1 MNRGKPV
8 LARHINTRIMRKED
22 LIQFIRGSEDK
33 SFQRSVID
41 WVKASPENRQYY
53 NRVKADYVSKFQIDQ
68 SVDIDK
74 EFDRFLFRK
83 EKGVNRS
90 LILKIAAVI
99 TIALLTGSGW
109 FIMDRD
115 IPSAPLA
122 SYEAQPSLME
132 EITLP
137 DGSKVSLN
145 SGSIIE
151 IAHGF
156 NESNREVYLEGEAFF
171 EVERDTARPFIVKT
185 ESNLQVRV
193 LGTSFNVKSYKSD
206 QTIETTL
213 VSGKVELIQNNKKRH
228 VIALSPN
235 QKATFNK
242 AEDKIN
248 IDQVSTAEITSWK
261 EGVLIFDNEP
271 VQNVLNSLERWY
283 DVEIRIKDREI
294 NNYTFSGKVERK
306 TNIEEVLELIE
317 ASSPV
322 KYQYNEKQKT
332 FILSRSK

>member
-1 MNRGKPV
+1 
-8 LARHINTRIMRKED
+8 MRKKD
-22 LIQFIRGSEDK
+22 LIQFIKGSEDK
-33 SFQRSVID
+33 SFQRSVIE
-41 WVKASPENRQYY
+41 WVKASPENREYY

-74 EFDRFLFRK
+74 EFDRFLLRK
-83 EKGVNRS
+83 EKGVNRI
-90 LILKIAAVI
+90 LNLKIAAAI
-99 TIALLTGSGW
+99 TIAILAGSGW
-109 FIMDRD
+109 FIMERD
-115 IPSAPLA
+115 IPSSPLA
-122 SYEAQPSLME
+122 SYEAQPSLMK

-151 IAHGF
+151 IAHSF
-156 NESNREVYLEGEAFF
+156 NKSNREVYLEGEAFF
-171 EVERDTARPFIVKT
+171 EVERDVSRPFIVKT

-213 VSGKVELIQNNKKRH
+213 VSGKVELIQNNKKRP

-248 IDQVSTAEITSWK
+248 IDQVSTAEVTSWK

-283 DVEIRIKDREI
+283 DVKIRIKDREI

-306 TNIEEVLELIE
+306 TNIGEVLELIE

-322 KYQYNEKQKT
+322 KYQYDEKQKT
-332 FILSRSK
+332 FILSRNK

>member
-8 LARHINTRIMRKED
+8 LTRLIYIRIMRKED

-33 SFQRSVID
+33 SFQQSVIN
-41 WVKASPENRQYY
+41 WVKASPENRSYY
-53 NRVKADYVSKFQIDQ
+53 NRVKAEYVSNFQIDQ
-68 SVDIDK
+68 SLDIDK
-74 EFDRFLFRK
+74 EFDRFLLRK
-83 EKGVNRS
+83 EKGFNPS
-90 LILKIAAVI
+90 LFLRIAAVI
-99 TIALLTGSGW
+99 TIALLVGGGW
-109 FIMDRD
+109 FFMERD
-115 IPSAPLA
+115 LSSIPLA

-151 IAHGF
+151 IAHEF
-156 NESNREVYLEGEAFF
+156 NKSNREVYLEGEAFF

-193 LGTSFNVKSYKSD
+193 MGTSFNVKSYKSD
-206 QTIETTL
+206 HTIETTL
-213 VSGKVELIQNNKKRH
+213 VSGKVELIQNNKKQH

-235 QKATFNK
+235 QKATFHK

-248 IDQVSTAEITSWK
+248 IDQVSTAEIISWK

-271 VQNVLNSLERWY
+271 VQNVLNNLERWY
-283 DVEIRIKDREI
+283 DVEIRIKDKEI
-294 NNYTFSGKVERK
+294 NTYTFSGKVERK
-306 TNIEEVLELIE
+306 TKIEEVLELIE

-332 FILSRSK
+332 FILSRNK